1 MRIFVCLLLLAAA
14 ACAPVE
20 KAVSPLVEVDVP
32 EPEPAWVEV
41 ATLGDRQRIEGLDA
55 AWREAIDQVGR
66 RRYARALRDEGE
78 LLDPDAA
85 LPRPAPPPGPY
96 LCRTIKLGN
105 QGARGPTYA
114 AYRSF
119 FCYVEAEE
127 DVLTFVKQ
135 TGSQRPAGRFYADT
149 HSNRLVFL
157 GTLSLG
163 AERDQLPYGA
173 DPDRDMAGV
182 VERVAPFRYRLV
194 IPHPRYESTL
204 DVIELVP
211 FISGSPVRE
220 SAALY

>member
-1 MRIFVCLLLLAAA
+1 MLLAAV

-20 KAVSPLVEVDVP
+20 KAVPPPLVEVDTP
-32 EPEPAWVEV
+32 EPEPAWIEV
-41 ATLGDRQRIEGLDA
+41 ATLGDRQRIEGLGA

-66 RRYARALRDEGE
+66 RRYARALHDEGE

-96 LCRTIKLGN
+96 LCRTIKLGT
-105 QGARGPTYA
+105 QGGRGPAYA

-135 TGSQRPAGRFYADT
+135 TGSQRPAGRFYADAD
-149 HSNRLVFL
+149 SNRLVFL
-157 GTLSLG
+157 GTLALG

-173 DPDRDMAGV
+173 DADRDMAGV

-211 FISGSPVRE
+211 FISDPPVPQ